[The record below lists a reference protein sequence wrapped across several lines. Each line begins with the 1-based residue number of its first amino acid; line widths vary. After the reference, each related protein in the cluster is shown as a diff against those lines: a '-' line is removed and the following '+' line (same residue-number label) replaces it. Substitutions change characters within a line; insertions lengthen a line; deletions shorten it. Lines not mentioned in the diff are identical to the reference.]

1 MEYYKTFGKLFVDLI
16 IHLVKRSTVWCFSF
30 LEVQK
35 LPEYCF
41 GLDLELVK
49 TTLRGGGGGVE
60 DR

>member
-41 GLDLELVK
+41 GLDFLQKEELVK
-49 TTLRGGGGGVE
+49 
-60 DR
+60 DDIM